1 MKIPLRR
8 TCLEAARLLTGRL
21 DRELGLA
28 DRVALRLHLM
38 ACRACPGFD
47 RQVRLMSQAMGR
59 WRSYVERDGA

>member
-8 TCLEAARLLTGRL
+8 TCLEASRLLTARL

-38 ACRACPGFD
+38 ACTACPGFD
-47 RQVRLMSQAMGR
+47 QQVKLMDQAMSR
-59 WRSYVERDGA
+59 WRAQVEGD